1 MTVMMKDDVFSM
13 YRKYV
18 EEDNIIFG
26 KFINSKL
33 NYILVSIME
42 EVKIIEKKQYESIS
56 EDDINNIVGILMKL
70 SLIARIDLIKCMESI
85 KEKDLSF
92 IKQLKYSKQL
102 IDYSLKIIV
111 RLLINIKNENIDFDN
126 IEALKN
132 NDSISHSNRV
142 FFNIIKFIKYYNDSI
157 NNNLVLDVRNNFKD
171 KYLKYYKNIFK
182 KFHIKKNI
190 SQLEHV
196 YKHGL
201 REILFNEIVNISIA
215 AFWYDIVNL
224 KALNECSNMKC
235 YSYLKHFIKYNDEV
249 SLIVG
254 LHNEYYGHGHGIFLN
269 YYNSVI
275 NRKPFLSPNY
285 VISFDYNDALKLSSI
300 SYFPSKVL
308 EIVNLFDNIVY
319 SNKEILDYK
328 KALEVMKENY
338 LDKDVKIDPIIF
350 DVFSSFVLK
359 K

>member
-56 EDDINNIVGILMKL
+56 EDDINNIVSILMKL

-85 KEKDLSF
+85 NGKDLSF
-92 IKQLKYSKQL
+92 IKQLKYSKQI

-142 FFNIIKFIKYYNDSI
+142 FFNIIK
-157 NNNLVLDVRNNFKD
+157 L
-171 KYLKYYKNIFK
+171 
-182 KFHIKKNI
+182 
-190 SQLEHV
+190 
-196 YKHGL
+196 
-201 REILFNEIVNISIA
+201 
-215 AFWYDIVNL
+215 
-224 KALNECSNMKC
+224 
-235 YSYLKHFIKYNDEV
+235 
-249 SLIVG
+249 
-254 LHNEYYGHGHGIFLN
+254 
-269 YYNSVI
+269 
-275 NRKPFLSPNY
+275 
-285 VISFDYNDALKLSSI
+285 
-300 SYFPSKVL
+300 
-308 EIVNLFDNIVY
+308 
-319 SNKEILDYK
+319 
-328 KALEVMKENY
+328 
-338 LDKDVKIDPIIF
+338 
-350 DVFSSFVLK
+350 
-359 K
+359 